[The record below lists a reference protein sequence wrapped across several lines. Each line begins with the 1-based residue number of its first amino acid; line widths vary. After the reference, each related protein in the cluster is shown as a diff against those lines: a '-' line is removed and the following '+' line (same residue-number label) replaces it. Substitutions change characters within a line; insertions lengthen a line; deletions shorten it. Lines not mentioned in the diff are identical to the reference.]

1 MSRSVQHLLDC
12 AAADNLSP
20 DEDFGKAITALKSEG
35 TEGSVSLAAFIRRQ
49 ADSRTKAITWSLR
62 AAGQGIA
69 VTPELLEAVST
80 VG

>member
-35 TEGSVSLAAFIRRQ
+35 TEGPSLLQHSFVVRQTAERRPLHGVF
-49 ADSRTKAITWSLR
+49 ALPGKAL
-62 AAGQGIA
+62 
-69 VTPELLEAVST
+69 P
-80 VG
+80 